1 MKYDAIQ
8 QNVQNINLLH
18 LAPKIQSYEYRGF
31 FSDVA
36 GKEHYKLLAY
46 FSTQYNNTILY
57 DIGTNRGCSALALSY
72 NPTNKIKTFDVVNIM
87 GLTNPPENIEW
98 YIGDFL
104 KEPIEEILKSP
115 FIMLDIDHSGK
126 TEQAI
131 VDLLGR
137 IGWKGILLLDDIYLN
152 VEMRSFWSNIKQD
165 KYDLTPIGH
174 FSGTGLVEF
183 V

>member
-1 MKYDAIQ
+1 MKYNTIQ
-8 QNVQNINLLH
+8 QDVQNINLLH

-36 GKEHYKLLAY
+36 GREHYKLLAY

-72 NPTNKIKTFDVVNIM
+72 NSTNTIKTFDIVNIM

-115 FIMLDIDHSGK
+115 FIMLDIDHTGK
-126 TEQAI
+126 TEKEI
-131 VDLLGR
+131 LDFLIENKWHGL
-137 IGWKGILLLDDIYLN
+137 LLLDDIYLN
-152 VEMRSFWSNIKQD
+152 AEMKQFWSDITLP
-165 KYDLTPIGH
+165 KYDLSHMGH
-174 FSGTGLVEF
+174 FSGTGLVEL
-183 V
+183 